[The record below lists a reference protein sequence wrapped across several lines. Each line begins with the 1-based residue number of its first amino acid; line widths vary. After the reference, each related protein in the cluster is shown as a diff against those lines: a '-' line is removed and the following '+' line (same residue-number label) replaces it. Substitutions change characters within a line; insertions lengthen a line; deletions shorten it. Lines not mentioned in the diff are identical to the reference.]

1 MKLSIVIVNY
11 NVEHFLEQCLYS
23 VEKAISGMEAEVWVV
38 DNNSVDG
45 SMAMVAR
52 QFPWVKC
59 IANTENLGF
68 SRANNQ
74 AINKATGEYV
84 LLLNPDTIIEMDTLT
99 KTVAFMD
106 EHPDAGGLGVKMVDG
121 RGNFLPESKRGL
133 PTPEVAFYKIFGL
146 ARLFKKSK
154 RFGRYHLTY
163 LDKDETN
170 PVDVLSGAFMMVRKE
185 AIDKVGLLD
194 EDYFMYGEDIDWS
207 YRITKAGYRNYYYAD
222 TTIIH
227 YKGESTKKGSLNYVF
242 VFYNAMRIF
251 ARKHFLGKSK
261 SLFIFIINFAIYL
274 RAFLSVSKRFF
285 QKAWLPVSDF
295 LLVYGAMFLLK
306 NWWEEVLLFNK
317 SNHFPDTFIQVAV
330 PIYIAIWLYGI
341 YLAHGYRKMSKP
353 SKITKGVVMGTVAIL
368 VLYALLPEHYRYSR
382 AMIVIGAAVTIT
394 VTVLWRLIL
403 NAFRLYKFSFG
414 DVAAH
419 RFLVVGNSEEGQR
432 VVDILRRTNLNPE
445 FIGLITLKK
454 EPECFGYL
462 AQISEIVTIY
472 HINEVVFC
480 AKDLTSNQIIE
491 LMGKLQ
497 PHQLEYKIAPPGS
510 LSIIGSSSINRS
522 GDIYVVDVN
531 SISNASNRRHKRTFD
546 FFLAFGLLLFS
557 PILMWFSS
565 PSGYLKN
572 SLRVIAGKRSWVGV
586 NPMVKSSLSSLKP
599 GVFYSTDGL
608 GLAILSNDLI
618 EKANQVY
625 TSDYKVVNDFR
636 IVMKSFSKIGDR

>member
-23 VEKAISGMEAEVWVV
+23 VEKAISGLDAEVWVV

-45 SMAMVAR
+45 SLAMVA
-52 QFPWVKC
+52 QKFPWVKC
-59 IANTENLGF
+59 IANSENLGF
-68 SRANNQ
+68 SRGNNQ
-74 AINKATGEYV
+74 AISKATGDYV
-84 LLLNPDTIIEMDTLT
+84 LLLNPDTIIEIDTLS
-99 KTVAFMD
+99 KTLAFMD

-121 RGNFLPESKRGL
+121 KGNFLPESKRGL

-146 ARLFKKSK
+146 AKLFRKSK

-163 LDKDETN
+163 LSKDETN

-185 AIDKVGLLD
+185 TLEKVGLLD

-207 YRITKAGYRNYYYAD
+207 YRITKAGYKNYYFAD

-261 SLFIFIINFAIYL
+261 SMFILIINFAIYF

-285 QKAWLPVSDF
+285 QQAWLPVSDF

-317 SNHFPDTFIQVAV
+317 SNHFPEAFIQVAV
-330 PIYIAIWLYGI
+330 PAYIGIWLYGI
-341 YLAHGYRKMSKP
+341 YLARGYSKMSKP
-353 SKITKGVVMGTVAIL
+353 SKITKGVVVGTVAIL

-394 VTVLWRLIL
+394 VTVLWRLVL
-403 NAFRLYKFSFG
+403 NALRLYKFSFG
-414 DVAAH
+414 DVTAH

-445 FIGLITLKK
+445 FIGLITLQK
-454 EPECFGYL
+454 EPDCFGYL

-491 LMGKLQ
+491 LMGKLHH
-497 PHQLEYKIAPPGS
+497 HQLEYKIAPPGS

-522 GDIYVVDVN
+522 GDIYIVDVN
-531 SISNASNRRHKRTFD
+531 SISNASNRQHKRAFD
-546 FFLAFGLLLFS
+546 FF
-557 PILMWFSS
+557 
-565 PSGYLKN
+565 PSFFLQY
-572 SLRVIAGKRSWVGV
+572 
-586 NPMVKSSLSSLKP
+586 
-599 GVFYSTDGL
+599 
-608 GLAILSNDLI
+608 
-618 EKANQVY
+618 
-625 TSDYKVVNDFR
+625 
-636 IVMKSFSKIGDR
+636 